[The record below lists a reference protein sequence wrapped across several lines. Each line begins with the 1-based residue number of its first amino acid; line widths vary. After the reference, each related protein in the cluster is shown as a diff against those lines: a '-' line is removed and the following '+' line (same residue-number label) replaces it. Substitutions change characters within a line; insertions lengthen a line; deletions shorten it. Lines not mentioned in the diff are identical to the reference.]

1 MVCGFTD
8 LTATIP
14 ARPIWGVRKAV
25 GLRKVQLSPMGGTKV
40 PSRGA
45 ELGLH
50 SIPHSKPR
58 HPNMLGSAS
67 ANDKDTAFIMA
78 WKELKEY
85 SPCFMGNW
93 GSGKRIYLPQSG

>member
-1 MVCGFTD
+1 M
-8 LTATIP
+8 
-14 ARPIWGVRKAV
+14 

-50 SIPHSKPR
+50 SIPHSKPL
-58 HPNMLGSAS
+58 HPNMLESAS

-85 SPCFMGNW
+85 SPCFTGETGVPEREPTCPKMGKKKN
-93 GSGKRIYLPQSG
+93 GCIFLNQLFILA